1 MAKKT
6 ENINSLISF
15 SIKDKYVE
23 IGDIKIFFYRFYPP
37 NISILTDAELENE
50 ISSFGGFIEAAG
62 IPIQIFA
69 MDKVEDLSGNKAF
82 FESLSDKYS
91 EYTEKIVEQISSHDT
106 TNGKTNS
113 VQRAYYFVVRIKAE
127 AENQTFVDALRNQNL
142 KFATVERDELVTIF
156 RNYFLREFSSF
167 DLYTF
172 DKDTN
177 SEYAAT
183 KKKSIKKMGLEAYAD
198 FNLRQRLTPQRID
211 FLPRY
216 ILQNDFYRKVIMIKN
231 FPSSI
236 SAPHIL
242 SSLSKIKSTTFS
254 ARLEQMSESKA
265 STLINNQF
273 NNQSSKRKS
282 SKRVTEK
289 IDAEIDE
296 QNIEDFYRGLQESN
310 NKIFLT
316 NIFIEFY
323 AEDEKSLNALERKI
337 KNVLAGNKITYESLR
352 FEQKEGFK
360 SVNPLG
366 KDETLHFNSELIN
379 DLLLMLRDAYDGS
392 LGYILN
398 GTTNISNSSI
408 IDFDINSLLM
418 GSKNR
423 MQAVIFNIMTYV
435 WNRIAQRKDKILFA
449 VDELSFTVT
458 EEDLTS
464 ISLKGYYNRA
474 DDTIHLSNKL
484 NDSARLEVMCH
495 ELAHG
500 VLHKTSTQPTE
511 IKEFEAECFAAMLK
525 RKMGYPVSEESK
537 RYISSYYK
545 KAIAKNPKFECN
557 ATLDRLSKAFKHI
570 STGIDETIAQAGYGL
585 DREQSIN
592 LQQAQSKAVDVSNI
606 SQNFMQAL

>member
-1 MAKKT
+1 MIDMAKKT

-231 FPSSI
+231 FPTSI

-282 SKRVTEK
+282 SKR
-289 IDAEIDE
+289 
-296 QNIEDFYRGLQESN
+296 G
-310 NKIFLT
+310 
-316 NIFIEFY
+316 
-323 AEDEKSLNALERKI
+323 
-337 KNVLAGNKITYESLR
+337 
-352 FEQKEGFK
+352 
-360 SVNPLG
+360 
-366 KDETLHFNSELIN
+366 
-379 DLLLMLRDAYDGS
+379 
-392 LGYILN
+392 
-398 GTTNISNSSI
+398 
-408 IDFDINSLLM
+408 
-418 GSKNR
+418 
-423 MQAVIFNIMTYV
+423 V
-435 WNRIAQRKDKILFA
+435 W
-449 VDELSFTVT
+449 
-458 EEDLTS
+458 
-464 ISLKGYYNRA
+464 
-474 DDTIHLSNKL
+474 
-484 NDSARLEVMCH
+484 
-495 ELAHG
+495 
-500 VLHKTSTQPTE
+500 
-511 IKEFEAECFAAMLK
+511 
-525 RKMGYPVSEESK
+525 
-537 RYISSYYK
+537 
-545 KAIAKNPKFECN
+545 
-557 ATLDRLSKAFKHI
+557 
-570 STGIDETIAQAGYGL
+570 
-585 DREQSIN
+585 
-592 LQQAQSKAVDVSNI
+592 
-606 SQNFMQAL
+606 